1 MNAEDS
7 LKLARRFIELPVE
20 KRRVFLETLRG
31 EGIDFSLF
39 PIPAGVSSAE
49 RDRLSYAQQ
58 RMWFLWHLEPQ
69 SGAYNLPSAV
79 RLNGPLDRQ
88 ALERAFAS
96 LVQRHETLRTVFPRG
111 ADDSLAQA
119 PLQRPL
125 EVAFEDCSGLP
136 EAEQEARL
144 REEAQR
150 ESLQPFDLCEGPLL
164 RVRLIRLGEERH
176 VLLLTLH
183 HIVSDGWSMNVL
195 IEEFSR
201 FYSAYATGAEPG
213 LPALPIQYADY
224 ALWQRSW
231 LEAGEQERQL
241 EYWRGKLGE
250 RHPVLELPTDHP
262 RPAVPSYRGS
272 RYEFSIEPALAE
284 ALRGTARRQGLTLF
298 MLLLGG
304 FNILLQRYSGQTDL
318 RVGVPIANRN
328 RAEVEGLIGLF
339 VNTQVLR
346 SVFDGRTSVATLLAG
361 LKDTVLGAQAHQDLP
376 FERLVEAFKVERSL
390 SHSPLFQVMYNH
402 QPLVADIEALDS
414 VAGLSFGQLD
424 WKSRTTQ
431 FDLSLDTY
439 EKGGRLY
446 AALTYATD
454 LFEARTVERMARH
467 WQNLLRGMLENP
479 QASVD
484 SLPMLDAEERYQLLE
499 GWNATAAEYPLQRGV
514 HRLFEEQVERTPTA
528 PALAFG
534 EERLDYAELNRRAN
548 RLAHALIERGVGADR
563 LVGVAMERSIEMVVA
578 LMAILKAGGA
588 YVPVDPEY
596 PEERQAYMLEDSG
609 VELLLSQSHLKLP
622 LAQGVQRIDLDQADA
637 WLENHAENNPGIE
650 LNGENLAYVIYTSGS
665 TGKPKGVAISHAA
678 LAQFSRIASGYSAL
692 TPEDRILQFATLSFD
707 GFVEQLYP
715 ALTRGACVVLR
726 GGDLW
731 DTGELYRQIVEQG
744 VTLADL
750 PTAYWNLFLLD
761 ALAEPRRSY
770 GALRQIHI
778 GGEAMPLEGPKLWRQ
793 AGMGRVRLLNTYG
806 PTEATVVSSVFDC
819 SAENAR
825 VGNASPI
832 GQALPGR
839 TLLVLDEHLGLL
851 PVGAVGELYIASR
864 AGLARAYHDRP
875 GLTAERFLPDPFG
888 EPGSRLYRTGDL
900 ARRRGDGVIEYMG
913 RADHQVKIRGFRIE
927 LGEVEARL
935 LDLEGIREAAAL
947 ALDGQLVAYLVAEGG
962 EDETRQPA
970 LRERIRTALRASLPD
985 YMVPSHLLFLERMP
999 LSPNGKLDRRALPK
1013 PDAGLMQRDHMAP
1026 ASALE
1031 KDVAAI
1037 WGELLG
1043 VERVGLTDNFFE
1055 LGGHSLLATRL
1066 VSRIRQDLGIEVSLK
1081 SLFEQPVLQG
1091 FVESL
1096 GEKPA
1101 EVPPIT
1107 PVTREQPLPLSYAQ
1121 ERQWFLWQL
1130 EPESAAY
1137 HIPAALRLRGGLDVV
1152 ALQRSFERLAQR
1164 HESLRTRF
1172 RQEGLRTVQVVDAD
1186 GQLQVSRHNLANV
1199 DDASLRAAVEAEM
1212 ARPFD
1217 LRTDAL
1223 LRISLFEVAPNDHVL
1238 VMVQHHIVSD
1248 GWSMQLMVE
1257 ELVQLYAAYSQGRE
1271 AALPALPIQYPDYA
1285 VWQREWMEAG
1295 ERERQLAYWIG
1306 LLGGEQPVLELPFD
1320 RPRPAEQS
1328 FRGARLEFELGAER
1342 ARRLKALAQRQ
1353 GASTFM
1359 LLLASFQAL
1368 LYRYSGQSDIRVGV
1382 PVANRNRVET
1392 ERLIGFFVNT
1402 QVLKADIDGQMGF
1415 DRLLHQV
1422 RQRSLEAQAHQDL
1435 PFEQLVEA
1443 LQPERSLS
1451 HSPLFQVLFNYQA
1464 ERGEHG
1470 LPEVAGLSIEE
1481 QAWES
1486 HTAQFDL
1493 VLDTCESESDIW
1505 AALVYATDLF
1515 DASTAERLVRH
1526 WQNLLDAILAM
1537 PDARLGELDMLD
1549 REEREVIGQL
1559 WNRSDS
1565 GYPATPLVHQRVAE
1579 RARMAPD
1586 AVAVIFDEEKLTY
1599 AELDSRANRLAHAL
1613 IARGVGPEVRVAIA
1627 MQRSAEI
1634 MVAFLAVLKA
1644 GGAYVPLDI
1653 EYPRERLLYMMQ
1665 DSRAHLLLTHS
1676 HLLERLPIP
1685 EGLSCLSVDREEE
1698 WAGFPAHDPEVA
1710 LHGDNLAYVI
1720 YTSGSTGMP
1729 KGVAV
1734 SHGPLIAHIVATGER
1749 YEMTPEDCEL
1759 HFMSFA
1765 FDGSHEGWMH
1775 PLINGARVLIRDD
1788 SLWLPERTY
1797 AEMHRHGVTVGVF
1810 PPVYLQQLAEHA
1822 ERDGNPPPVRVYC
1835 FGGDAVAQASYDLAW
1850 RALKPKYLFNG
1861 YGPTETVVTPLLWK
1875 ARAGDACGAAYMPIG
1890 TLLGNRSG
1898 YILDGQLNLLPV
1910 GVAGELYLGGEGV
1923 ARGYLERP
1931 ALTAER
1937 FVPDPFGAPGSRL
1950 YRSGDLTRGRA
1961 DGVVDYLGR
1970 VDHQVKIR
1978 GFRIE
1983 LGEIE
1988 ARLREHP
1995 AVREAVVVA
2004 QPGAVGQQLVGYV
2017 VAQAPAVADSLE
2029 AQAECRTQ
2037 LKTALR
2043 ERLPE
2048 YMVPSHLLFLAR
2060 MPLTPNGKLDRKG
2073 LPQPDAS
2080 LLQQVYVAP
2089 RSDLEQQVAGIW
2101 AEVLQLQQVGL
2112 DDNFFELGGHSLLAT
2127 QVIGRL
2133 RERLHLEV
2141 PIKSMFTAETLGEF
2155 CHGVET
2161 LKAESAPVEDA
2172 LAKSLEA
2179 LKRLSA
2185 DELEKLIS

>member
-1 MNAEDS
+1 MS
-7 LKLARRFIELPVE
+7 FARL
-20 KRRVFLETLRG
+20 
-31 EGIDFSLF
+31 
-39 PIPAGVSSAE
+39 PIPQTRQE
-49 RDRLSYAQQ
+49 MDNLPLSYAQERQ
-58 RMWFLWHLEPQ
+58 WFLWQLEPE
-69 SGAYNLPSAV
+69 SSAYHIPTALRLRGRLDIASLQRSFAALVERHESLRTRIARMGDEWVQVVSADV
-79 RLNGPLDRQ
+79 SL
-88 ALERAFAS
+88 ALEVE
-96 LVQRHETLRTVFPRG
+96 VQRGLDE
-111 ADDSLAQA
+111 
-119 PLQRPL
+119 QRLL
-125 EVAFEDCSGLP
+125 ERV
-136 EAEQEARL
+136 EAEIAR
-144 REEAQR
+144 
-150 ESLQPFDLCEGPLL
+150 PFDLEQGPLL
-164 RVRLIRLGEERH
+164 RVTLLEVDADEH
-176 VLLLTLH
+176 VLVMVQH
-183 HIVSDGWSMNVL
+183 HIVSDGWSMQLMV
-195 IEEFSR
+195 EELVQLYAA
-201 FYSAYATGAEPG
+201 YSQGLDVV

-231 LEAGEQERQL
+231 MEAGEKERQL
-241 EYWRGKLGE
+241 AYWTGLLGGE
-250 RHPVLELPTDHP
+250 QPVIELPLDHP
-262 RPAVPSYRGS
+262 RQPLRSYRGAQLDL
-272 RYEFSIEPALAE
+272 ELEPHLALA
-284 ALRGTARRQGLTLF
+284 LKQLVQRKGVTMF
-298 MLLLGG
+298 MLLLAS
-304 FNILLQRYSGQTDL
+304 FQALLHRYSGQADI

-328 RAEVEGLIGLF
+328 RVETERLIGFF
-339 VNTQVLR
+339 VNTQVLKADINGR
-346 SVFDGRTSVATLLAG
+346 MGFDELLAQARQRA
-361 LKDTVLGAQAHQDLP
+361 LEAQAHQDLP
-376 FERLVEAFKVERSL
+376 FEQLVEALQPERSL
-390 SHSPLFQVMYNH
+390 GHNPLFQVMFNH
-402 QPLVADIEALDS
+402 QADSRSANQGVQLPGLSLERMEWRSSS
-414 VAGLSFGQLD
+414 VAFDLTLDVHEAEDGIWASFG
-424 WKSRTTQ
+424 
-431 FDLSLDTY
+431 
-439 EKGGRLY
+439 
-446 AALTYATD
+446 YATD
-454 LFEARTVERMARH
+454 LFEASTVERLARH
-467 WQNLLRGMLENP
+467 WQNLLRGIVAEPGRPVAELPLLLDEERDCLLRAWAENADEGGLPPLVQLQIQEQARLRP
-479 QASVD
+479 QAQA
-484 SLPMLDAEERYQLLE
+484 LALE
-499 GWNATAAEYPLQRGV
+499 GQ
-514 HRLFEEQVERTPTA
+514 
-528 PALAFG
+528 ALS
-534 EERLDYAELNRRAN
+534 YAELNARAN
-548 RLAHALIERGVGADR
+548 RLAHCLIARGVGPDV
-563 LVGVAMERSIEMVVA
+563 LVGIAVERSLDMVVG
-578 LMAILKAGGA
+578 LLAILKAGGA
-588 YVPVDPEY
+588 YVPLDPTY
-596 PEERQAYMLEDSG
+596 PQDRLRHMLEDSAVG
-609 VELLLSQSHLKLP
+609 LLLSQEHLLPGLP
-622 LAQGVQRIDLDQADA
+622 LHEGLEVLSIDRLERDA
-637 WLENHAENNPGIE
+637 LVSTDDPVVNLRP
-650 LNGENLAYVIYTSGS
+650 ENLAYVIYTSGS

-947 ALDGQLVAYLVAEGG
+947 AQDGQLVAYLVAEGG

-1066 VSRIRQDLGIEVSLK
+1066 VSRIRQDLDIEVSLK

-1101 EVPPIT
+1101 EVPPIM

-1186 GQLQVSRHNLANV
+1186 GQLQVSRHSLANV

-1415 DRLLHQV
+1415 ERLLHQV

-1493 VLDTCESESDIW
+1493 GLDTCESESDIW

-1698 WAGFPAHDPEVA
+1698 WAGFPAYDPELA

-1822 ERDGNPPPVRVYC
+1822 ARDGNPPPVRVYC

-2017 VAQAPAVADSLE
+2017 VAQEPAVADSPE
-2029 AQAECRTQ
+2029 AQAECRAQ

>member
-1 MNAEDS
+1 
-7 LKLARRFIELPVE
+7 
-20 KRRVFLETLRG
+20 
-31 EGIDFSLF
+31 
-39 PIPAGVSSAE
+39 
-49 RDRLSYAQQ
+49 
-58 RMWFLWHLEPQ
+58 
-69 SGAYNLPSAV
+69 
-79 RLNGPLDRQ
+79 
-88 ALERAFAS
+88 
-96 LVQRHETLRTVFPRG
+96 
-111 ADDSLAQA
+111 
-119 PLQRPL
+119 
-125 EVAFEDCSGLP
+125 
-136 EAEQEARL
+136 
-144 REEAQR
+144 
-150 ESLQPFDLCEGPLL
+150 
-164 RVRLIRLGEERH
+164 
-176 VLLLTLH
+176 
-183 HIVSDGWSMNVL
+183 
-195 IEEFSR
+195 
-201 FYSAYATGAEPG
+201 
-213 LPALPIQYADY
+213 
-224 ALWQRSW
+224 
-231 LEAGEQERQL
+231 
-241 EYWRGKLGE
+241 
-250 RHPVLELPTDHP
+250 
-262 RPAVPSYRGS
+262 
-272 RYEFSIEPALAE
+272 
-284 ALRGTARRQGLTLF
+284 
-298 MLLLGG
+298 
-304 FNILLQRYSGQTDL
+304 
-318 RVGVPIANRN
+318 
-328 RAEVEGLIGLF
+328 
-339 VNTQVLR
+339 
-346 SVFDGRTSVATLLAG
+346 
-361 LKDTVLGAQAHQDLP
+361 
-376 FERLVEAFKVERSL
+376 
-390 SHSPLFQVMYNH
+390 
-402 QPLVADIEALDS
+402 
-414 VAGLSFGQLD
+414 
-424 WKSRTTQ
+424 
-431 FDLSLDTY
+431 
-439 EKGGRLY
+439 
-446 AALTYATD
+446 
-454 LFEARTVERMARH
+454 
-467 WQNLLRGMLENP
+467 
-479 QASVD
+479 
-484 SLPMLDAEERYQLLE
+484 
-499 GWNATAAEYPLQRGV
+499 
-514 HRLFEEQVERTPTA
+514 
-528 PALAFG
+528 
-534 EERLDYAELNRRAN
+534 
-548 RLAHALIERGVGADR
+548 
-563 LVGVAMERSIEMVVA
+563 
-578 LMAILKAGGA
+578 
-588 YVPVDPEY
+588 
-596 PEERQAYMLEDSG
+596 
-609 VELLLSQSHLKLP
+609 
-622 LAQGVQRIDLDQADA
+622 
-637 WLENHAENNPGIE
+637 
-650 LNGENLAYVIYTSGS
+650 
-665 TGKPKGVAISHAA
+665 
-678 LAQFSRIASGYSAL
+678 
-692 TPEDRILQFATLSFD
+692 
-707 GFVEQLYP
+707 
-715 ALTRGACVVLR
+715 
-726 GGDLW
+726 
-731 DTGELYRQIVEQG
+731 
-744 VTLADL
+744 
-750 PTAYWNLFLLD
+750 
-761 ALAEPRRSY
+761 
-770 GALRQIHI
+770 
-778 GGEAMPLEGPKLWRQ
+778 
-793 AGMGRVRLLNTYG
+793 
-806 PTEATVVSSVFDC
+806 
-819 SAENAR
+819 
-825 VGNASPI
+825 
-832 GQALPGR
+832 
-839 TLLVLDEHLGLL
+839 
-851 PVGAVGELYIASR
+851 
-864 AGLARAYHDRP
+864 
-875 GLTAERFLPDPFG
+875 
-888 EPGSRLYRTGDL
+888 
-900 ARRRGDGVIEYMG
+900 
-913 RADHQVKIRGFRIE
+913 
-927 LGEVEARL
+927 
-935 LDLEGIREAAAL
+935 
-947 ALDGQLVAYLVAEGG
+947 
-962 EDETRQPA
+962 
-970 LRERIRTALRASLPD
+970 
-985 YMVPSHLLFLERMP
+985 
-999 LSPNGKLDRRALPK
+999 
-1013 PDAGLMQRDHMAP
+1013 
-1026 ASALE
+1026 
-1031 KDVAAI
+1031 
-1037 WGELLG
+1037 
-1043 VERVGLTDNFFE
+1043 
-1055 LGGHSLLATRL
+1055 
-1066 VSRIRQDLGIEVSLK
+1066 
-1081 SLFEQPVLQG
+1081 
-1091 FVESL
+1091 
-1096 GEKPA
+1096 
-1101 EVPPIT
+1101 
-1107 PVTREQPLPLSYAQ
+1107 
-1121 ERQWFLWQL
+1121 
-1130 EPESAAY
+1130 
-1137 HIPAALRLRGGLDVV
+1137 DVV

-1415 DRLLHQV
+1415 ERLLHQV

-2017 VAQAPAVADSLE
+2017 VAQAPAVADSPE
-2029 AQAECRTQ
+2029 AQAECRAQ

>member
-1 MNAEDS
+1 
-7 LKLARRFIELPVE
+7 
-20 KRRVFLETLRG
+20 
-31 EGIDFSLF
+31 
-39 PIPAGVSSAE
+39 
-49 RDRLSYAQQ
+49 
-58 RMWFLWHLEPQ
+58 
-69 SGAYNLPSAV
+69 
-79 RLNGPLDRQ
+79 
-88 ALERAFAS
+88 
-96 LVQRHETLRTVFPRG
+96 
-111 ADDSLAQA
+111 
-119 PLQRPL
+119 
-125 EVAFEDCSGLP
+125 
-136 EAEQEARL
+136 
-144 REEAQR
+144 
-150 ESLQPFDLCEGPLL
+150 
-164 RVRLIRLGEERH
+164 
-176 VLLLTLH
+176 
-183 HIVSDGWSMNVL
+183 
-195 IEEFSR
+195 
-201 FYSAYATGAEPG
+201 
-213 LPALPIQYADY
+213 
-224 ALWQRSW
+224 
-231 LEAGEQERQL
+231 
-241 EYWRGKLGE
+241 
-250 RHPVLELPTDHP
+250 
-262 RPAVPSYRGS
+262 
-272 RYEFSIEPALAE
+272 
-284 ALRGTARRQGLTLF
+284 
-298 MLLLGG
+298 
-304 FNILLQRYSGQTDL
+304 
-318 RVGVPIANRN
+318 
-328 RAEVEGLIGLF
+328 
-339 VNTQVLR
+339 
-346 SVFDGRTSVATLLAG
+346 
-361 LKDTVLGAQAHQDLP
+361 
-376 FERLVEAFKVERSL
+376 
-390 SHSPLFQVMYNH
+390 
-402 QPLVADIEALDS
+402 
-414 VAGLSFGQLD
+414 
-424 WKSRTTQ
+424 
-431 FDLSLDTY
+431 
-439 EKGGRLY
+439 
-446 AALTYATD
+446 
-454 LFEARTVERMARH
+454 
-467 WQNLLRGMLENP
+467 
-479 QASVD
+479 
-484 SLPMLDAEERYQLLE
+484 
-499 GWNATAAEYPLQRGV
+499 
-514 HRLFEEQVERTPTA
+514 
-528 PALAFG
+528 
-534 EERLDYAELNRRAN
+534 
-548 RLAHALIERGVGADR
+548 
-563 LVGVAMERSIEMVVA
+563 
-578 LMAILKAGGA
+578 
-588 YVPVDPEY
+588 
-596 PEERQAYMLEDSG
+596 
-609 VELLLSQSHLKLP
+609 
-622 LAQGVQRIDLDQADA
+622 
-637 WLENHAENNPGIE
+637 
-650 LNGENLAYVIYTSGS
+650 
-665 TGKPKGVAISHAA
+665 
-678 LAQFSRIASGYSAL
+678 
-692 TPEDRILQFATLSFD
+692 
-707 GFVEQLYP
+707 
-715 ALTRGACVVLR
+715 
-726 GGDLW
+726 
-731 DTGELYRQIVEQG
+731 
-744 VTLADL
+744 
-750 PTAYWNLFLLD
+750 
-761 ALAEPRRSY
+761 
-770 GALRQIHI
+770 
-778 GGEAMPLEGPKLWRQ
+778 
-793 AGMGRVRLLNTYG
+793 
-806 PTEATVVSSVFDC
+806 
-819 SAENAR
+819 
-825 VGNASPI
+825 
-832 GQALPGR
+832 
-839 TLLVLDEHLGLL
+839 
-851 PVGAVGELYIASR
+851 
-864 AGLARAYHDRP
+864 
-875 GLTAERFLPDPFG
+875 
-888 EPGSRLYRTGDL
+888 
-900 ARRRGDGVIEYMG
+900 
-913 RADHQVKIRGFRIE
+913 
-927 LGEVEARL
+927 
-935 LDLEGIREAAAL
+935 
-947 ALDGQLVAYLVAEGG
+947 
-962 EDETRQPA
+962 
-970 LRERIRTALRASLPD
+970 
-985 YMVPSHLLFLERMP
+985 
-999 LSPNGKLDRRALPK
+999 NGKLDRRALPK
-1013 PDAGLMQRDHMAP
+1013 PDAGLMQHEHMAP

-1101 EVPPIT
+1101 EVPPIM

-1698 WAGFPAHDPEVA
+1698 WVGFPAHDPAVA

-2017 VAQAPAVADSLE
+2017 VAQAPAVADSPE
-2029 AQAECRTQ
+2029 AQAECRAQ

>member
-1 MNAEDS
+1 M
-7 LKLARRFIELPVE
+7 
-20 KRRVFLETLRG
+20 
-31 EGIDFSLF
+31 
-39 PIPAGVSSAE
+39 
-49 RDRLSYAQQ
+49 
-58 RMWFLWHLEPQ
+58 
-69 SGAYNLPSAV
+69 
-79 RLNGPLDRQ
+79 
-88 ALERAFAS
+88 
-96 LVQRHETLRTVFPRG
+96 
-111 ADDSLAQA
+111 
-119 PLQRPL
+119 
-125 EVAFEDCSGLP
+125 
-136 EAEQEARL
+136 
-144 REEAQR
+144 
-150 ESLQPFDLCEGPLL
+150 
-164 RVRLIRLGEERH
+164 
-176 VLLLTLH
+176 
-183 HIVSDGWSMNVL
+183 
-195 IEEFSR
+195 
-201 FYSAYATGAEPG
+201 
-213 LPALPIQYADY
+213 
-224 ALWQRSW
+224 
-231 LEAGEQERQL
+231 
-241 EYWRGKLGE
+241 
-250 RHPVLELPTDHP
+250 
-262 RPAVPSYRGS
+262 
-272 RYEFSIEPALAE
+272 
-284 ALRGTARRQGLTLF
+284 
-298 MLLLGG
+298 
-304 FNILLQRYSGQTDL
+304 
-318 RVGVPIANRN
+318 
-328 RAEVEGLIGLF
+328 
-339 VNTQVLR
+339 
-346 SVFDGRTSVATLLAG
+346 
-361 LKDTVLGAQAHQDLP
+361 
-376 FERLVEAFKVERSL
+376 
-390 SHSPLFQVMYNH
+390 
-402 QPLVADIEALDS
+402 
-414 VAGLSFGQLD
+414 
-424 WKSRTTQ
+424 
-431 FDLSLDTY
+431 
-439 EKGGRLY
+439 
-446 AALTYATD
+446 
-454 LFEARTVERMARH
+454 
-467 WQNLLRGMLENP
+467 
-479 QASVD
+479 
-484 SLPMLDAEERYQLLE
+484 
-499 GWNATAAEYPLQRGV
+499 
-514 HRLFEEQVERTPTA
+514 
-528 PALAFG
+528 
-534 EERLDYAELNRRAN
+534 
-548 RLAHALIERGVGADR
+548 
-563 LVGVAMERSIEMVVA
+563 
-578 LMAILKAGGA
+578 
-588 YVPVDPEY
+588 
-596 PEERQAYMLEDSG
+596 
-609 VELLLSQSHLKLP
+609 
-622 LAQGVQRIDLDQADA
+622 
-637 WLENHAENNPGIE
+637 
-650 LNGENLAYVIYTSGS
+650 
-665 TGKPKGVAISHAA
+665 
-678 LAQFSRIASGYSAL
+678 
-692 TPEDRILQFATLSFD
+692 
-707 GFVEQLYP
+707 
-715 ALTRGACVVLR
+715 
-726 GGDLW
+726 
-731 DTGELYRQIVEQG
+731 
-744 VTLADL
+744 
-750 PTAYWNLFLLD
+750 
-761 ALAEPRRSY
+761 
-770 GALRQIHI
+770 
-778 GGEAMPLEGPKLWRQ
+778 
-793 AGMGRVRLLNTYG
+793 
-806 PTEATVVSSVFDC
+806 
-819 SAENAR
+819 
-825 VGNASPI
+825 
-832 GQALPGR
+832 
-839 TLLVLDEHLGLL
+839 
-851 PVGAVGELYIASR
+851 
-864 AGLARAYHDRP
+864 
-875 GLTAERFLPDPFG
+875 
-888 EPGSRLYRTGDL
+888 
-900 ARRRGDGVIEYMG
+900 
-913 RADHQVKIRGFRIE
+913 
-927 LGEVEARL
+927 
-935 LDLEGIREAAAL
+935 
-947 ALDGQLVAYLVAEGG
+947 
-962 EDETRQPA
+962 
-970 LRERIRTALRASLPD
+970 
-985 YMVPSHLLFLERMP
+985 
-999 LSPNGKLDRRALPK
+999 
-1013 PDAGLMQRDHMAP
+1013 
-1026 ASALE
+1026 
-1031 KDVAAI
+1031 AAI

-1797 AEMHRHGVTVGVF
+1797 TEMHRHGVTVGVF

-1822 ERDGNPPPVRVYC
+1822 ARDGNPPPVRVYC

-2017 VAQAPAVADSLE
+2017 VAQAPAVADSPE
-2029 AQAECRTQ
+2029 AQAECRAQ

>member
-1 MNAEDS
+1 
-7 LKLARRFIELPVE
+7 
-20 KRRVFLETLRG
+20 
-31 EGIDFSLF
+31 
-39 PIPAGVSSAE
+39 
-49 RDRLSYAQQ
+49 
-58 RMWFLWHLEPQ
+58 
-69 SGAYNLPSAV
+69 
-79 RLNGPLDRQ
+79 
-88 ALERAFAS
+88 
-96 LVQRHETLRTVFPRG
+96 
-111 ADDSLAQA
+111 
-119 PLQRPL
+119 
-125 EVAFEDCSGLP
+125 
-136 EAEQEARL
+136 
-144 REEAQR
+144 
-150 ESLQPFDLCEGPLL
+150 
-164 RVRLIRLGEERH
+164 
-176 VLLLTLH
+176 
-183 HIVSDGWSMNVL
+183 
-195 IEEFSR
+195 
-201 FYSAYATGAEPG
+201 
-213 LPALPIQYADY
+213 
-224 ALWQRSW
+224 
-231 LEAGEQERQL
+231 
-241 EYWRGKLGE
+241 
-250 RHPVLELPTDHP
+250 
-262 RPAVPSYRGS
+262 
-272 RYEFSIEPALAE
+272 
-284 ALRGTARRQGLTLF
+284 
-298 MLLLGG
+298 
-304 FNILLQRYSGQTDL
+304 
-318 RVGVPIANRN
+318 
-328 RAEVEGLIGLF
+328 
-339 VNTQVLR
+339 
-346 SVFDGRTSVATLLAG
+346 
-361 LKDTVLGAQAHQDLP
+361 
-376 FERLVEAFKVERSL
+376 
-390 SHSPLFQVMYNH
+390 
-402 QPLVADIEALDS
+402 
-414 VAGLSFGQLD
+414 
-424 WKSRTTQ
+424 
-431 FDLSLDTY
+431 
-439 EKGGRLY
+439 
-446 AALTYATD
+446 
-454 LFEARTVERMARH
+454 
-467 WQNLLRGMLENP
+467 
-479 QASVD
+479 
-484 SLPMLDAEERYQLLE
+484 
-499 GWNATAAEYPLQRGV
+499 
-514 HRLFEEQVERTPTA
+514 
-528 PALAFG
+528 
-534 EERLDYAELNRRAN
+534 
-548 RLAHALIERGVGADR
+548 
-563 LVGVAMERSIEMVVA
+563 
-578 LMAILKAGGA
+578 
-588 YVPVDPEY
+588 
-596 PEERQAYMLEDSG
+596 
-609 VELLLSQSHLKLP
+609 
-622 LAQGVQRIDLDQADA
+622 
-637 WLENHAENNPGIE
+637 
-650 LNGENLAYVIYTSGS
+650 
-665 TGKPKGVAISHAA
+665 
-678 LAQFSRIASGYSAL
+678 
-692 TPEDRILQFATLSFD
+692 
-707 GFVEQLYP
+707 
-715 ALTRGACVVLR
+715 
-726 GGDLW
+726 
-731 DTGELYRQIVEQG
+731 
-744 VTLADL
+744 
-750 PTAYWNLFLLD
+750 
-761 ALAEPRRSY
+761 
-770 GALRQIHI
+770 
-778 GGEAMPLEGPKLWRQ
+778 
-793 AGMGRVRLLNTYG
+793 
-806 PTEATVVSSVFDC
+806 
-819 SAENAR
+819 
-825 VGNASPI
+825 
-832 GQALPGR
+832 
-839 TLLVLDEHLGLL
+839 
-851 PVGAVGELYIASR
+851 
-864 AGLARAYHDRP
+864 
-875 GLTAERFLPDPFG
+875 
-888 EPGSRLYRTGDL
+888 
-900 ARRRGDGVIEYMG
+900 
-913 RADHQVKIRGFRIE
+913 
-927 LGEVEARL
+927 
-935 LDLEGIREAAAL
+935 
-947 ALDGQLVAYLVAEGG
+947 
-962 EDETRQPA
+962 
-970 LRERIRTALRASLPD
+970 
-985 YMVPSHLLFLERMP
+985 
-999 LSPNGKLDRRALPK
+999 
-1013 PDAGLMQRDHMAP
+1013 
-1026 ASALE
+1026 
-1031 KDVAAI
+1031 
-1037 WGELLG
+1037 
-1043 VERVGLTDNFFE
+1043 RVGLTDNFFE

-1101 EVPPIT
+1101 EVPPIM

-2017 VAQAPAVADSLE
+2017 VAQAPAVADSPE
-2029 AQAECRTQ
+2029 AQAECRAQ

-2112 DDNFFELGGHSLLAT
+2112 DDNFFELGGHSLLAI
-2127 QVIGRL
+2127 QVTARMQSEVGVELPLAALFQTESLQAYAELAAAQTSSNDTDFDDL
-2133 RERLHLEV
+2133 REFMSE
-2141 PIKSMFTAETLGEF
+2141 
-2155 CHGVET
+2155 
-2161 LKAESAPVEDA
+2161 
-2172 LAKSLEA
+2172 LEA
-2179 LKRLSA
+2179 
-2185 DELEKLIS
+2185 I